1 MRVRYWNVA
10 IKLVAG
16 LWPAPAFRTLALAPV
31 MMLLVLIAPAAAQT
45 TLQLENGN
53 ILSFSEGSVDMGTGS
68 GELSDVTVLED
79 GEIVLRADYVFIDAS
94 GTVAGP
100 DWFIHELVAENAEM
114 PGEQVFVGKIE
125 LRDIA
130 AGMLADDAPPA
141 NVEDVV
147 TSDTKVLFENVG
159 FSSPEALVSI
169 DSIATLPF
177 DFDRMANGDL
187 VMTSS
192 GFEVNGVTVMGQ
204 DSSAELAP
212 LFDALAERG
221 ITDLGM
227 DLRVESLAEVGGD
240 DLRIYYGLETGIGE
254 LTALSFGMVFQISQD
269 AYQNLVPLLA
279 DPDDNGA
286 ALLGLSG
293 AVSLEAAELVIDDAG
308 ALDILFAIGAE
319 EQGISEDEAR
329 MMSRMMIAGGL
340 QQTFPENVSRMVP
353 PIEAMIQSGGR
364 LAITAQ
370 PDMPLPLSSA
380 IGFVMLPDLAI
391 DQLGI
396 TITHTP

>member
-10 IKLVAG
+10 ISVAAG
-16 LWPAPAFRTLALAPV
+16 LWPAPAFRALALAPV

>member
-10 IKLVAG
+10 ISLAAG
-16 LWPAPAFRTLALAPV
+16 LWPAPAFRALALAPV

-100 DWFIHELVAENAEM
+100 DWFIRELVAENAEM

-240 DLRIYYGLETGIGE
+240 DLRIYYGLETAIGE

-340 QQTFPENVSRMVP
+340 QQTFPENVSRLVP
-353 PIEAMIQSGGR
+353 PIEAMIRSGGR

>member
-10 IKLVAG
+10 IRLVAG
-16 LWPAPAFRTLALAPV
+16 LWPAPAFRALALAPV

-68 GELSDVTVLED
+68 GELRDVTVLED

-340 QQTFPENVSRMVP
+340 QQTFPENVSRLVP

>member
-10 IKLVAG
+10 ISLAAG
-16 LWPAPAFRTLALAPV
+16 LWPAPAFRALALAPV

-269 AYQNLVPLLA
+269 AYQE
-279 DPDDNGA
+279 
-286 ALLGLSG
+286 SG
-293 AVSLEAAELVIDDAG
+293 A
-308 ALDILFAIGAE
+308 
-319 EQGISEDEAR
+319 
-329 MMSRMMIAGGL
+329 
-340 QQTFPENVSRMVP
+340 
-353 PIEAMIQSGGR
+353 
-364 LAITAQ
+364 TACR
-370 PDMPLPLSSA
+370 P
-380 IGFVMLPDLAI
+380 G
-391 DQLGI
+391 
-396 TITHTP
+396 

>member
-227 DLRVESLAEVGGD
+227 DLRVESLAEVGSD

-340 QQTFPENVSRMVP
+340 QQTFPENVSRLVP

>member
-10 IKLVAG
+10 ISLAAG
-16 LWPAPAFRTLALAPV
+16 LWPAPAFRALALAPV

-340 QQTFPENVSRMVP
+340 QQTFPENVSRLVP

>member
-1 MRVRYWNVA
+1 MRVRYRNA
-10 IKLVAG
+10 AACFAAG
-16 LWPAPAFRTLALAPV
+16 ARPAPALRVLVLAPV
-31 MMLLVLIAPAAAQT
+31 MLLLVLIAPAAAQT

-68 GELSDVTVLED
+68 GELRDVTVLED

-114 PGEQVFVGKIE
+114 PDEQVFVGNIE

-130 AGMLADDAPPA
+130 AGMMADDAPPA
-141 NVEDVV
+141 NVEDLV
-147 TSDTKVLFENVG
+147 TSDTKVLFENIG

-192 GFEVNGVTVMGQ
+192 GFEVTGVTVMGQ
-204 DSSAELAP
+204 DGSAELAP

-308 ALDILFAIGAE
+308 ALDILFAIAVE
-319 EQGISEDEAR
+319 EQGISEDEVR

-340 QQTFPENVSRMVP
+340 QQTFPENVSRLVP
-353 PIEAMIQSGGR
+353 PIEAMIRSGGR

-370 PDMPLPLSSA
+370 PDMPVPLSSA

-396 TITHTP
+396 AITHTP

>member
-1 MRVRYWNVA
+1 MRVRHWNVA
-10 IKLVAG
+10 ISLAAG
-16 LWPAPAFRTLALAPV
+16 LWPAPAFRALALAPV
-31 MMLLVLIAPAAAQT
+31 MMLLVLIAPAFAQT

-53 ILSFSEGSVDMGTGS
+53 TLSFSEGSVDMGTGS

-94 GTVAGP
+94 GTVVGP

-308 ALDILFAIGAE
+308 ALDILFAMGAE
-319 EQGISEDEAR
+319 EQGISEDDAR

-340 QQTFPENVSRMVP
+340 QQTFPENVSRLVP
-353 PIEAMIQSGGR
+353 PIEAMIRSGGR

>member
-1 MRVRYWNVA
+1 MSLA
-10 IKLVAG
+10 AG
-16 LWPAPAFRTLALAPV
+16 LWPAPAFRALALAPV

-340 QQTFPENVSRMVP
+340 QQTFPENVSRLVP

>member
-1 MRVRYWNVA
+1 MS
-10 IKLVAG
+10 LVAG
-16 LWPAPAFRTLALAPV
+16 LWPAPAFRALALAPV
-31 MMLLVLIAPAAAQT
+31 MMLLALIAPAAAQT

-68 GELSDVTVLED
+68 GELRDVTVLED

-340 QQTFPENVSRMVP
+340 QQTFPENVSRLVP

>member
-10 IKLVAG
+10 ISLAAG
-16 LWPAPAFRTLALAPV
+16 LWPAPAFRALALAPV

>member
-1 MRVRYWNVA
+1 MRVRYCNVA
-10 IKLVAG
+10 MSLAAG
-16 LWPAPAFRTLALAPV
+16 LWPAPTFRALALAPV
-31 MMLLVLIAPAAAQT
+31 MMLLALIAPAAAQT

-68 GELSDVTVLED
+68 GELRDVTVLED

-340 QQTFPENVSRMVP
+340 QQTFPENVSRLVP

>member
-10 IKLVAG
+10 ISLAAG
-16 LWPAPAFRTLALAPV
+16 LWPAPAFRALALAPV

-308 ALDILFAIGAE
+308 ALDILFAMGAE
-319 EQGISEDEAR
+319 EQGISEDDAR

-340 QQTFPENVSRMVP
+340 QQTFPENVSRLVP
-353 PIEAMIQSGGR
+353 PIEAMIRSGGR

>member
-10 IKLVAG
+10 ISLAAG
-16 LWPAPAFRTLALAPV
+16 LWPAPAFRALALAPV

-329 MMSRMMIAGGL
+329 MMSRMMIAGSL
-340 QQTFPENVSRMVP
+340 QQTFPENVSRLVP

>member
-10 IKLVAG
+10 ISLAAG
-16 LWPAPAFRTLALAPV
+16 LWPAPAFRALALAPV
-31 MMLLVLIAPAAAQT
+31 MMLLVLIAPAFAQT

-94 GTVAGP
+94 GTVVGP

-308 ALDILFAIGAE
+308 ALDILFAMGAE
-319 EQGISEDEAR
+319 EQGISEDDAR

>member
-10 IKLVAG
+10 ISLAAG
-16 LWPAPAFRTLALAPV
+16 LWPAPAFRALALAPV

-159 FSSPEALVSI
+159 FSGPEALVSI

>member
-1 MRVRYWNVA
+1 M
-10 IKLVAG
+10 
-16 LWPAPAFRTLALAPV
+16 WPAPAFRALALAPV
-31 MMLLVLIAPAAAQT
+31 MMLLALIAPAAAQT

-68 GELSDVTVLED
+68 GELRDVTVLED

-340 QQTFPENVSRMVP
+340 QQTFPENVSRLVP

>member
-10 IKLVAG
+10 IRLVAG

-340 QQTFPENVSRMVP
+340 QQTFPENVSRLVP

>member
-1 MRVRYWNVA
+1 MSLA
-10 IKLVAG
+10 AG
-16 LWPAPAFRTLALAPV
+16 LWPAPAFRALALAPV
-31 MMLLVLIAPAAAQT
+31 MMLLALIAPAAAQT

-68 GELSDVTVLED
+68 GELRDVTVLED

-340 QQTFPENVSRMVP
+340 QQTFPENVSRLVP

>member
-10 IKLVAG
+10 IRLVAG

-68 GELSDVTVLED
+68 GELRDVTVLED

-340 QQTFPENVSRMVP
+340 QQTFPENVSRLVP

>member
-10 IKLVAG
+10 ISLAAG
-16 LWPAPAFRTLALAPV
+16 LWPAPAFRALALAPV

-94 GTVAGP
+94 GTVVGP

-308 ALDILFAIGAE
+308 ALDILFAMGAE
-319 EQGISEDEAR
+319 EQGISEDDAR

-340 QQTFPENVSRMVP
+340 QQTFPENVSRLVP
-353 PIEAMIQSGGR
+353 PIEAMIRSGGR

>member
-10 IKLVAG
+10 ISLAAG
-16 LWPAPAFRTLALAPV
+16 LWPAPAFRALALAPV

-340 QQTFPENVSRMVP
+340 QQTFPENVSRLVP
-353 PIEAMIQSGGR
+353 PIEAMIRSGGR

>member
-10 IKLVAG
+10 ISLAAG
-16 LWPAPAFRTLALAPV
+16 LWPAPAFRALALAPV

-187 VMTSS
+187 VMNSS

>member
-1 MRVRYWNVA
+1 MRVRHWNVA
-10 IKLVAG
+10 ISLAAG
-16 LWPAPAFRTLALAPV
+16 LWPAPAFRALALAPV
-31 MMLLVLIAPAAAQT
+31 MMLLVLIAPAFAQT

-94 GTVAGP
+94 GTVVGP

-308 ALDILFAIGAE
+308 ALDILFAMGAE
-319 EQGISEDEAR
+319 EQGISEDDAR

-340 QQTFPENVSRMVP
+340 QQTFPENVSRLVP
-353 PIEAMIQSGGR
+353 PIEAMIRSGGR

>member
-31 MMLLVLIAPAAAQT
+31 MMLLVLIAPAAAQS

-340 QQTFPENVSRMVP
+340 QQTFPENVSRLVP

>member
-10 IKLVAG
+10 IRLVAG

-68 GELSDVTVLED
+68 GELRDVTVLED

-100 DWFIHELVAENAEM
+100 DWFIRELVAENAEM

-340 QQTFPENVSRMVP
+340 QQTFPENVSRLVP

>member
-10 IKLVAG
+10 ISLAAG
-16 LWPAPAFRTLALAPV
+16 LWPAPAFRALALAPV
-31 MMLLVLIAPAAAQT
+31 MMLLVLIAPAFAQT

-94 GTVAGP
+94 GTVVGP

-308 ALDILFAIGAE
+308 ALDILFAMGAE
-319 EQGISEDEAR
+319 EQGISEDDAR

-340 QQTFPENVSRMVP
+340 QQTFPENVSRLVP
-353 PIEAMIQSGGR
+353 PIEAMIRSGGR

>member
-1 MRVRYWNVA
+1 M
-10 IKLVAG
+10 
-16 LWPAPAFRTLALAPV
+16 
-31 MMLLVLIAPAAAQT
+31 
-45 TLQLENGN
+45 
-53 ILSFSEGSVDMGTGS
+53 
-68 GELSDVTVLED
+68 
-79 GEIVLRADYVFIDAS
+79 
-94 GTVAGP
+94 
-100 DWFIHELVAENAEM
+100 
-114 PGEQVFVGKIE
+114 
-125 LRDIA
+125 
-130 AGMLADDAPPA
+130 
-141 NVEDVV
+141 
-147 TSDTKVLFENVG
+147 
-159 FSSPEALVSI
+159 
-169 DSIATLPF
+169 
-177 DFDRMANGDL
+177 
-187 VMTSS
+187 
-192 GFEVNGVTVMGQ
+192 
-204 DSSAELAP
+204 
-212 LFDALAERG
+212 
-221 ITDLGM
+221 
-227 DLRVESLAEVGGD
+227 
-240 DLRIYYGLETGIGE
+240 
-254 LTALSFGMVFQISQD
+254 
-269 AYQNLVPLLA
+269 PLLA

>member
-340 QQTFPENVSRMVP
+340 QQTFPENVSRLVP

>member
-10 IKLVAG
+10 MSLAAG
-16 LWPAPAFRTLALAPV
+16 LWPAPAFRALALAPV
-31 MMLLVLIAPAAAQT
+31 MMLLALIAPAAAQT

-340 QQTFPENVSRMVP
+340 QQTFPENVSRLVP